1 MKQLA
6 MKLQLYAL
14 SINTLLYSYYPGT
27 VQKNYLT
34 THITATLTATINMF
48 GTIPEDGVFYEWMH
62 E

>member
-1 MKQLA
+1 

-48 GTIPEDGVFYEWMH
+48 GTIPEVGVFYEWMH